1 MNQGTSSF
9 IYTPNVLPHLLCH
22 IYTDTPVINDH
33 PQPQILEVGQKL
45 FLTCQ
50 ASGPGTLEYQW
61 FRNGEALIYGTKQ
74 ELVIP
79 EVQMGDQGVYVCCIK
94 SNNGSS
100 TLSKGAEIIGRFS
113 NIDRYSMRLSLF
125 SESSTTQSFLSST
138 YSSWST
144 NFTAW
149 SSSWNATNQ

>member
-1 MNQGTSSF
+1 M
-9 IYTPNVLPHLLCH
+9 
-22 IYTDTPVINDH
+22 YTDTPIINDH

-79 EVQMGDQGVYVCCIK
+79 EVQIADQGVYVCCIK

-100 TLSKGAEIIGRFS
+100 TLSKGAEIIGRFFKYQELLYE
-113 NIDRYSMRLSLF
+113 IIF
-125 SESSTTQSFLSST
+125 I
-138 YSSWST
+138 
-144 NFTAW
+144 
-149 SSSWNATNQ
+149 